1 MSWILTT
8 AAAKVSA
15 STTVTVGTSVT
26 VIVMKTTNANMSVAS
41 VGIGIAKCQIGTGWQ
56 YETSIVFTAST
67 FNGSGSLDNLPP
79 RIGLALGS
87 GSARGWSH
95 IGVIRVL
102 EQAGISPE
110 IICGTSIGSLVGA
123 AYAAGKLD
131 SLERWV
137 GGLSWQAVVGL
148 LDLKMGGGLIEGGK
162 LVDFLRKQLDDQHID
177 QLPKAFACVAT
188 DLANGREI
196 WLREGSVVD
205 AVRASIAMP
214 GLFTPVLND
223 GRLLV
228 DGALVNPVPVSLCR
242 AMGADIV
249 IAVDLNWDLLGQRK
263 RFSEPARTASL
274 SEGSGRLNAFMA
286 KFRPAGWMTGA
297 PSSTSNKPS
306 MLDVVS
312 TSLSVMQVRITQ
324 SRLAGEPADAM
335 IHPKLSGIA
344 TMDFHRAA
352 IAIGEGER
360 ATKHALP
367 MIHELLRA

>member
-1 MSWILTT
+1 M
-8 AAAKVSA
+8 
-15 STTVTVGTSVT
+15 
-26 VIVMKTTNANMSVAS
+26 
-41 VGIGIAKCQIGTGWQ
+41 
-56 YETSIVFTAST
+56 EHRR
-67 FNGSGSLDNLPP
+67 P

-131 SLERWV
+131 NLEHWV
-137 GGLSWQAVVGL
+137 TGLSWQAVFGL

-162 LVDFLRKQLDDQHID
+162 LVGFLRKQLDDQAID

-228 DGALVNPVPVSLCR
+228 DGGLVNPVPVSLCQ

-263 RFSEPARTASL
+263 RVAGEASAVP
-274 SEGSGRLNAFMA
+274 STNGNGRLNGLLS
-286 KFRPAGWMTGA
+286 KFRSTTGMGDGA
-297 PSSTSNKPS
+297 QSTSSTPS

-312 TSLSVMQVRITQ
+312 TSLSIMQVRITQ

-335 IHPKLSGIA
+335 IRPRLSSIA
-344 TMDFHRAA
+344 AMDFHRAA
-352 IAIGEGER
+352 IAIAEGAR
-360 ATKHALP
+360 AAKHALP
-367 MIHELLRA
+367 LIHELIG